1 MAKSKTTKPKSK
13 PTNPA
18 KSKPPGLS
26 TGEFAERVGV
36 SRQRILTAI
45 NSGVLVGSVTKT
57 KKAKGFEY
65 TIDEESGLKEWAAN
79 IDPSKQRD
87 PEKAAETRAMDK
99 GGEQSN
105 YQKAK
110 AAKEFFNAKIAE
122 LEFHERAGKLISADR
137 VKAESFKIG
146 RRVRDSL
153 MSVPERVAAE
163 LATMTEPRAI
173 SIYLK
178 EQIAAALKDLGDL
191 NDVASRRT

>member
-1 MAKSKTTKPKSK
+1 MVKNNESKKK
-13 PTNPA
+13 NPA
-18 KSKPPGLS
+18 KNKSTGRLS
-26 TGEFAERVGV
+26 TTEFAERVGV

-45 NSGVLVGSVTKT
+45 NSGVLVTSVTKT
-57 KKAKGFEY
+57 MNGKKPEY
-65 TIDEESGLKEWAAN
+65 TIDEESGLKEWASN

-87 PEKAAETRAMDK
+87 QDKAAATKDM
-99 GGEQSN
+99 GGKEGGGN
-105 YQKAK
+105 YQKAR

-163 LATMTEPRAI
+163 LATMTEPREI

-191 NDVASRRT
+191 NDVATRRA